1 MNSFWKTGF
10 YFFTYRKNF
19 MLSYHPNIDNKIKK
33 CYHYCKK
40 CNHFLMEVIYDIT
53 EVDAT
58 LKNLNND
65 IHSVSKDEQY
75 EH

>member
-1 MNSFWKTGF
+1 MKISIFLI
-10 YFFTYRKNF
+10 YQY
-19 MLSYHPNIDNKIKK
+19 PNIDNKIRK
-33 CYHYCKK
+33 CYHYRKK
-40 CNHFLMEVIYDIT
+40 CNHFLMEVVYDIT

>member
-1 MNSFWKTGF
+1 
-10 YFFTYRKNF
+10 
-19 MLSYHPNIDNKIKK
+19 
-33 CYHYCKK
+33 
-40 CNHFLMEVIYDIT
+40 MEVVYDIT

-58 LKNLNND
+58 LKSLNND